1 MLFVQI
7 MPQSRKTAVK
17 LLGGIKGIA
26 HNWKALDE
34 YFLIVSEMGNI
45 IQDFCDVF
53 NIQNEAPKRTQHY
66 QLAGSKNE
74 RISDNIKN
82 ISDVFY
88 SNEIN
93 FEKSDVL
100 FNVLT
105 KKVLPENFV
114 KEFLEIDREGCKLC
128 EQFIKE

>member
-1 MLFVQI
+1 M
-7 MPQSRKTAVK
+7 
-17 LLGGIKGIA
+17 GGIKGIA
-26 HNWKALDE
+26 NNWKVLDE
-34 YFLIVSEMGNI
+34 NFLSVSEMGNI

-114 KEFLEIDREGCKLC
+114 KEFLEIDREGRKLC

>member
-1 MLFVQI
+1 
-7 MPQSRKTAVK
+7 
-17 LLGGIKGIA
+17 
-26 HNWKALDE
+26 
-34 YFLIVSEMGNI
+34 MGNI

-53 NIQNEAPKRTQHY
+53 NIQNEGPKRTQHY

-74 RISDNIKN
+74 SINDNIKS
-82 ISDVFY
+82 ISDVFC
-88 SNEIN
+88 SIKIN

-105 KKVLPENFV
+105 KKLLLENFV
-114 KEFLEIDREGCKLC
+114 KEFLEIEREGRKLC